1 LIWGSLGLIWCM
13 LIIHSALYN
22 HVTDI
27 ILFEMNKYL
36 KCSKRLA
43 KCNWDLFW
51 RRKEEVKSLS

>member
-1 LIWGSLGLIWCM
+1 M

-27 ILFEMNKYL
+27 VLFEMNKYL
-36 KCSKRLA
+36 KCSKRLT
-43 KCNWDLFW
+43 KCNQDLFW